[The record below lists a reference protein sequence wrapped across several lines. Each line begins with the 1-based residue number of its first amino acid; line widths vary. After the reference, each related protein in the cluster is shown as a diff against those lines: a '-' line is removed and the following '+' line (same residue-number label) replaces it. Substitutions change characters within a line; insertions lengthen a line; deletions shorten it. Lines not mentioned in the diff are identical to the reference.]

1 MFRLVL
7 RVFAILF
14 LLGGLLSS
22 TVSAYLF
29 FTPSDEDTL
38 YEQKIKEMNEKYKQA
53 QAARDPAERTRL
65 LNESKEAESSAKVW
79 GEGARARHVWSELG
93 MGFSIVVV
101 LVSFL
106 VVVLTFIIGRKVST
120 A

>member
-1 MFRLVL
+1 MFRVIL

-22 TVSAYLF
+22 TVSAYLL
-29 FTPSDEDTL
+29 FTPSEEDTL
-38 YEQKIKEMNEKYKQA
+38 YEQKIKEMEEKYRQA
-53 QAARDPAERTRL
+53 QAARDPAERARL
-65 LNESKEAESSAKVW
+65 LKESKDAEGWAKAW
-79 GEGARARHVWSELG
+79 GEGARARRAWSQLG

-101 LVSFL
+101 FVSFV
-106 VVVLTFIIGRKVST
+106 VVVLTFVIGRKVST